1 MVQKKAKSQSANLVP
16 NHQKSG
22 IALIYLCGSGMPY
35 IIEKLSTNDT
45 NLL

>member
-16 NHQKSG
+16 DHQKSR

-35 IIEKLSTNDT
+35 IIEKLSTKDT